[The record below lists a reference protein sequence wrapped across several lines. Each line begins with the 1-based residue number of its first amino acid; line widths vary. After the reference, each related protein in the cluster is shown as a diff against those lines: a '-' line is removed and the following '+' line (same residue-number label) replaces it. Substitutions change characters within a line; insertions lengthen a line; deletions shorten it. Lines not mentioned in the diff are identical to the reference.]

1 MSRYG
6 NSTGEIGGKRR
17 SCLATATA
25 ACSIALKSGTSF
37 PSEPQQLRNMPDRFN
52 VTNAPATAI
61 VARPASDCSSGWG
74 TWPTTA
80 AISRRPV
87 AWKIRCS

>member
-17 SCLATATA
+17 SSLATATA
-25 ACSIALKSGTSF
+25 ACSIALESGMAD
-37 PSEPQQLRNMPDRFN
+37 PSEPQQLRKTPARFS
-52 VTNAPATAI
+52 VTNAPATSNGAS
-61 VARPASDCSSGWG
+61 PASDCSSGTG
-74 TWPTTA
+74 IRPRTA

-87 AWKIRCS
+87 A